1 MFDDHF
7 PDEGENQDFFFF
19 FFQWGVMQWSCT
31 FFFSDTEN

>member
-19 FFQWGVMQWSCT
+19 FSGGSCSGHER
-31 FFFSDTEN
+31 FFL

>member
-19 FFQWGVMQWSCT
+19 SVGGHAMVMNV
-31 FFFSDTEN
+31 FFSDTEN